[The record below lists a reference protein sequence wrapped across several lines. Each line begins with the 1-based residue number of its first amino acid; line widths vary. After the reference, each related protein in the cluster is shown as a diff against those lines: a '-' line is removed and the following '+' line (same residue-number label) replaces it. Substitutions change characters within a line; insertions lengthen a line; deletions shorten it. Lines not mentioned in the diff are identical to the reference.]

1 MPVDIKNI
9 LQTKEEEIIQYH
21 SQCANK
27 CSQEVVLVELCGT
40 LVFIEHG
47 KAKFLDFFK
56 VVVHLELHSK
66 HRIQVVHSCFSASQ
80 LKVKKQGERI
90 NNSSIVPFN
99 VSPAC
104 HSPGP
109 ELSSSIQRLF
119 LIDHDL
125 IPCMLVYSLLNS
137 MLLCPVVRSSSLC

>member
-1 MPVDIKNI
+1 M

-56 VVVHLELHSK
+56 VVVHLELHPK
-66 HRIQVVHSCFSASQ
+66 HWIQVVHSCFSASQ
-80 LKVKKQGERI
+80 LKVKKQGEKNAVKI
-90 NNSSIVPFN
+90 K
-99 VSPAC
+99 
-104 HSPGP
+104 
-109 ELSSSIQRLF
+109 
-119 LIDHDL
+119 
-125 IPCMLVYSLLNS
+125 
-137 MLLCPVVRSSSLC
+137 